1 MVVMQAL
8 EGALATALQGGH
20 ALYLVIDG
28 AQAEGSNATLDRR
41 SIRYLSLFDET
52 PEASLREIAPLLIPV
67 QDVAP
72 SRRHELFEWAQEFA
86 YGAPAVSWIIS
97 EYEARQL
104 ADHLRRFHV
113 VGLTEGQSMLLR
125 WYDTRILPILLGC
138 LTPVQ
143 HAAFAAGT
151 LRWDAVD
158 RTGAVV
164 TLVDDPAPPAQ
175 PEAPRFGARQLTL
188 DDRQYALLVDASAL
202 DGLLRQLQRVIPDE
216 LKRVPQKQL
225 TAFVSHCLELA
236 LAAGLDDLDRQT
248 QFTVLGLYTSGRAYD
263 QPEFKRFMAKPPE
276 SLDDFYNGIQA
287 LSDDVWNAGPPLWQS
302 TPAATPGKPT

>member
-1 MVVMQAL
+1 
-8 EGALATALQGGH
+8 
-20 ALYLVIDG
+20 
-28 AQAEGSNATLDRR
+28 
-41 SIRYLSLFDET
+41 
-52 PEASLREIAPLLIPV
+52 
-67 QDVAP
+67 
-72 SRRHELFEWAQEFA
+72 
-86 YGAPAVSWIIS
+86 
-97 EYEARQL
+97 
-104 ADHLRRFHV
+104 
-113 VGLTEGQSMLLR
+113 MLLR